1 MAFTSSEVSFRSIWS
16 RTFGVL
22 RANHLMVL
30 LYLAVFAGG
39 GTAVEILTDDART
52 GSPYGSLAAQVFLML
67 ASVVGGY
74 LLMAYMLQRAGSAS
88 EASVSGFFAYLSMTI
103 VSSAGVLAGLAIL
116 LVPGLVLFMRWFIA
130 APVLIARGE
139 GPIQALKSSWE
150 LTRGYAITIFV
161 AGIPASLLL
170 FGFVVLAGRAVD
182 GQTVALTLLMNATG
196 EVFSVLSIAMAV
208 AVFGSLDRS
217 FGELGEIF
225 A

>member
-1 MAFTSSEVSFRSIWS
+1 MVFTSSEVSFRSIWS

-22 RANHLMVL
+22 RDNHLMVL
-30 LYLAVFAGG
+30 LYLLVFAGG
-39 GTAVEILTDDART
+39 GTAVEIVTDEART
-52 GSPYGSLAAQVFLML
+52 GSPYGSLSAQVFLML

-74 LLMAYMLQRAGSAS
+74 LLMAYMLQRAGNAS
-88 EASVSGFFAYLSMTI
+88 EASVSGFFSYLAMTI

-170 FGFVVLAGRAVD
+170 FGFVVLVGRAVD
-182 GQTVALTLLMNATG
+182 GKTVVLALLMNATG

-208 AVFGSLDRS
+208 AVFGLLDRAS
-217 FGELGEIF
+217 GDLGEIF